1 MQRHAPTPRLGP
13 RRCVP
18 QPMLA
23 LVVLCFASLF
33 WTGTMSRGAVLH
45 DAQPPLPGA
54 VPPPGP
60 ARYSDEW
67 VATTLRTFHQRF
79 PTLTRLQSIGLSVE
93 GRPIW
98 ALFIGRRLEE
108 QDKRPTV
115 LLNGAHHGVELHSI
129 DMVMDAIEVLLLR
142 SFARSRAGL
151 RHDPVL
157 DRQVARWLQELVV
170 VCVPVVN
177 PDGVWAALHGNPRTG
192 RKNGRDSNGNGQL
205 DPMDGV
211 DLNRNYPFR
220 WGALGEVGSSS
231 NPLSFY
237 FRGPAPASEPETRA
251 MMQLAEVEHPVAAVS
266 FHTGTVA
273 LLVPYTIDGSKDP
286 LPNEA
291 WTVAEGIVAGLSPHP
306 QGKPFSLKRKL
317 YSVDGTDQDYY
328 RFRFGTLAYL
338 VEGARRY
345 TPDEAERIALVRAVR
360 PTWTLLLDRF
370 LAGPSLSVTVVD
382 ARSIPVAAQVHVEEL
397 APQQGERWESRCRD
411 GRHSRFLP
419 APGRYTLRVSAPSAP
434 EVTQLVEVSAG
445 HTQVEVRL
453 PVVITPSTCP
463 ALPPLR

>member
-1 MQRHAPTPRLGP
+1 
-13 RRCVP
+13 
-18 QPMLA
+18 MLA
-23 LVVLCFASLF
+23 LVVLCFAALF
-33 WTGTMSRGAVLH
+33 WTGPTSWGAVLH

-251 MMQLAEVEHPVAAVS
+251 MPKSNIPLLPSAFTRAPWRSWFPTPLMAAKIPCP
-266 FHTGTVA
+266 TKPGPWPKA
-273 LLVPYTIDGSKDP
+273 LWPACPPIP
-286 LPNEA
+286 
-291 WTVAEGIVAGLSPHP
+291 
-306 QGKPFSLKRKL
+306 
-317 YSVDGTDQDYY
+317 
-328 RFRFGTLAYL
+328 
-338 VEGARRY
+338 
-345 TPDEAERIALVRAVR
+345 RAS
-360 PTWTLLLDRF
+360 
-370 LAGPSLSVTVVD
+370 PSLS
-382 ARSIPVAAQVHVEEL
+382 
-397 APQQGERWESRCRD
+397 
-411 GRHSRFLP
+411 
-419 APGRYTLRVSAPSAP
+419 SASC
-434 EVTQLVEVSAG
+434 
-445 HTQVEVRL
+445 
-453 PVVITPSTCP
+453 TP
-463 ALPPLR
+463 